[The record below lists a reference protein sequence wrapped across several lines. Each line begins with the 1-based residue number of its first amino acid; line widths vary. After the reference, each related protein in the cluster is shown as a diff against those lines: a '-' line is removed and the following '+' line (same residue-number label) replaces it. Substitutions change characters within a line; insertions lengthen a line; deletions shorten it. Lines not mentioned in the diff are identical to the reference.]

1 MSHSAVCA
9 CTLNENDLLDYAA
22 EEKSFWFKKKKKRQ
36 KGNEER
42 QEGGSCQSKHGRQ
55 WQQGMSL
62 SAWHAHHYL
71 SHQLS
76 VITAGQEEVR
86 Q

>member
-9 CTLNENDLLDYAA
+9 CTLKENDLLDYAA
-22 EEKSFWFKKKKKRQ
+22 EEESFWLKKKKRQ
-36 KGNEER
+36 QRNEDR
-42 QEGGSCQSKHGRQ
+42 QEGGSCHSKHGRL

-62 SAWHAHHYL
+62 SAWNAHHYF

-76 VITAGQEEVR
+76 VITAGQEEVG